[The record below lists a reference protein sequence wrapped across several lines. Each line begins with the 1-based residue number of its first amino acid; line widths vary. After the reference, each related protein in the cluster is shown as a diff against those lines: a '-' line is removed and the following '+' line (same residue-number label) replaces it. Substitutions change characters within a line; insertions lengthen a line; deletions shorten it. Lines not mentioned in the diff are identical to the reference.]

1 MTSFRPARLATIA
14 FLLCTAPAAKISWAP
29 TYQAALD
36 LAAQEGRVI
45 FVAVH
50 MPGERGNE
58 RMAKSVY
65 GDKRITEFAESTV
78 NLIGI
83 SMDDYRKAGSRVSL
97 GKLNE
102 EQLTNLS
109 RDINKHVLKPN
120 SDGSV
125 VAPQHVFLDSQGAV
139 LLSVP
144 WEVTANELEWCFATA
159 LSTLDPEHP
168 VKPSSRAR
176 APRRLL
182 VGRVLEPRANQG
194 TPATLEEVREIMRLT
209 RKGGGD
215 IDDNWDLMLRI
226 MTADEE
232 VARSFISQH
241 LRGAW
246 SGAERTIHAIALASS
261 ASWWEVVAEF
271 NRNDSET
278 VREEV
283 AACLEQLAAADSLK
297 SIKTALSKEK
307 DERLKGNW
315 LRAYASAGADD
326 GKVRKAVFK
335 AVDRT
340 EDVVGRANAILA
352 LGYLTP
358 GEDLDQLLGMLITDA
373 ETGPEQRTAAICA
386 MALTRRA
393 TWTATLTPLTTDG
406 PLQEVAQ
413 AALQV
418 LEAGDLTPLRPFVI
432 SACGDVI
439 DRERL
444 FGRR

>member
-1 MTSFRPARLATIA
+1 MTSSLPARLATLA
-14 FLLCTAPAAKISWAP
+14 LLLCAAPAAKITWAP
-29 TYQAALD
+29 SYQEALD

-65 GDKRITEFAESTV
+65 TEKHVTKFAESTV

-83 SMDDYRKAGSRVSL
+83 SMDDYRAHGSRIAL
-97 GKLNE
+97 GKLDE

-109 RDINKHVLKPN
+109 RDINKHVLKPS

-125 VAPQHVFLDSQGAV
+125 VAPQHVFLDSKGAV

-144 WEVTANELEWCFATA
+144 WEVTAGELEWCFATA
-159 LSTLDPEHP
+159 LSSLDPEHP
-168 VKPSSRAR
+168 VRPSARAR

-182 VGRVLEPRANQG
+182 VGRVLEPRGNQG

-209 RKGGGD
+209 RKGGN
-215 IDDNWDLMLRI
+215 IDDNWDLMLRV
-226 MTADEE
+226 MTADEKD
-232 VARSFISQH
+232 ARSFISLE

-246 SGAERTIHAIALASS
+246 SGLERILHAIALASP

-283 AACLEQLAAADSLK
+283 AACLEQLATPDSLK

-326 GKVRKAVFK
+326 VKVRKAVFK

-340 EDVVGRANAILA
+340 EHVVGRANAILA
-352 LGYLTP
+352 MGYLTP
-358 GEDLDQLLGMLITDA
+358 DEELDQRLTALLTDD

-393 TWTATLTPLTTDG
+393 SWAATLTPLSTEG
-406 PLQEVAQ
+406 PLQDVAQ

-418 LEAGDLTPLRPFVI
+418 LEQGDLTPLRAFII
-432 SACGDVI
+432 SACEDVV